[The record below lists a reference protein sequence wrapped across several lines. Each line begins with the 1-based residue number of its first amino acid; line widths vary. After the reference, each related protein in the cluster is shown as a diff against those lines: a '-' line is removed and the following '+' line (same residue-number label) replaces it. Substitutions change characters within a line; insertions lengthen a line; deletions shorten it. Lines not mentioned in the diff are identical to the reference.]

1 MAIRASEL
9 AERNQSD
16 VTSFLYK
23 ALENIGMAKVSTS
36 AEELFDF
43 GYMRHGDSITMN
55 TARLLGDAKKL
66 VQALAANYRP
76 KLPNQTINAGG
87 EGLAASM
94 RTRLWN
100 LNQGGFISDHDHLIA
115 SAVVKILCGGEVP
128 EGTTVDE
135 SYLLELERE
144 GFLSLVGTP
153 KTRQRIEHMLKT
165 GKPLRN

>member
-1 MAIRASEL
+1 MAVRASEL
-9 AERNQSD
+9 AERNQCD
-16 VTSFLYK
+16 VSPFLYK

-36 AEELFDF
+36 AEELYNF
-43 GYMRHGDSITMN
+43 GYLRHGDSITMN
-55 TARLLGDAKKL
+55 NARLIGDAKQQ

-76 KLPNQTINAGG
+76 KSPNKKIKVGG
-87 EGLAASM
+87 EGIAASM
-94 RTRLWN
+94 RARLWN
-100 LNQGGFISDHDHLIA
+100 LNQGGFITDYDLVIA
-115 SAVVKILCGGEVP
+115 KAVVKVLCGGDVP
-128 EGTTVDE
+128 EGTTIDE